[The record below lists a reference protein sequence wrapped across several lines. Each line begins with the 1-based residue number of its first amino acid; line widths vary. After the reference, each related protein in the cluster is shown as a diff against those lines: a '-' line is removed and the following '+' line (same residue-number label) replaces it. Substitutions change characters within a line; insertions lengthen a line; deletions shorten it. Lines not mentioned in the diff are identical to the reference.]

1 MMRLKGELKW
11 AKVILRKCNGPKLEA
26 PGASENAE
34 GLESETAYR
43 EVRIPLN
50 PATDSERIRPPL

>member
-1 MMRLKGELKW
+1 MRLKGELKW

-43 EVRIPLN
+43 E
-50 PATDSERIRPPL
+50 ASQYG